1 MKSMGLIFT
10 GLIVATGL
18 LGCNESTDVTTFE
31 AGVYKG
37 TEDPL
42 LQMDV
47 VDRSEILKKRFN
59 LVQTDR

>member
-1 MKSMGLIFT
+1 MKSTCFILT
-10 GLIVATGL
+10 GLIVVTGL
-18 LGCNESTDVTTFE
+18 LGCNESSNVTTFE

-42 LQMDV
+42 LQTDV